1 MFLVRQRSWFQQVL
15 DTKHPLCV
23 GLRPSMSNPLDYS
36 MAKKERLLEVVMQ
49 FSKRVLV
56 GIGVGVVV
64 VGGGIGFAAASGSS
78 SASPTTTTQAASAPS
93 AAPTISVT
101 TASVG
106 GQSEQVLVN
115 ARGLPLYIYGGDSAN
130 TSHVSGGLAALWPP
144 LLSASPTESG
154 VSGHVS
160 VVSDASGQQVQYNG
174 HFLYTFVDDTP
185 GQVTGQGVQNF
196 FVATPSIGSG
206 TTSVAPAPVSP
217 QSSGYGY

>member
-1 MFLVRQRSWFQQVL
+1 
-15 DTKHPLCV
+15 
-23 GLRPSMSNPLDYS
+23 
-36 MAKKERLLEVVMQ
+36 MQ
-49 FSKRVLV
+49 FSKRILA

-78 SASPTTTTQAASAPS
+78 SSASPTTAAQAASAPS
-93 AAPTISVT
+93 GTPTISVT

-115 ARGLPLYIYGGDSAN
+115 ARGLPLYTYGGDSAK

-144 LLSASPTESG
+144 LVSASPTESG
-154 VSGHVS
+154 VSGQVS

-196 FVATPSIGSG
+196 FVATPSLGSG
-206 TTSVAPAPVSP
+206 TTSVAPAPVPP